1 MPGTDLCVTTVRGV
15 VDEVA
20 AAIRRHPDEFLG
32 GVAKVTLHVFINAG
46 VVTVEVMRPRVIGG
60 LHAAV
65 RDAAPLLSADV
76 DALAVAVRSELL
88 AVAPASRL
96 PKQFI
101 VDIFPRGPRPH
112 VEVTTK
118 A

>member
-1 MPGTDLCVTTVRGV
+1 MPGTGLGVTTIRGV

-20 AAIRRHPDEFLG
+20 VAIRRNPDEFLG
-32 GVAKVTLHVFINAG
+32 GVAKVTLHVFINDG

-60 LHAAV
+60 LQTAV
-65 RDAAPLLSADV
+65 QGATSLLPADI

-88 AVAPASRL
+88 VVAPASRL
-96 PKQFI
+96 PKQFTI
-101 VDIFPRGPRPH
+101 DIFPRGPRPH